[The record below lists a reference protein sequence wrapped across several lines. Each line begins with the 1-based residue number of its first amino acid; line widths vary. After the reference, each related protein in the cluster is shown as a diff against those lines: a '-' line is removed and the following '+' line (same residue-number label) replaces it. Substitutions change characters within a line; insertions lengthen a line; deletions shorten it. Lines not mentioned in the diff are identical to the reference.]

1 MSPTNRPN
9 LYSNHASS
17 GATDNSIYYRNENNS
32 LAAMN
37 HYIHAT
43 AMHIE
48 DQAAARA
55 AAAERHRIEIEAE
68 AEADDII
75 RRINAQSARNREIN
89 IAENAVN
96 DHQIDIDENEA
107 NDHLIDIAENEGNQH
122 QMG

>member
-9 LYSNHASS
+9 IYLNQASS
-17 GATDNSIYYRNENNS
+17 DATDNSIYYRNENNS

-37 HYIHAT
+37 RYIHVA
-43 AMHIE
+43 AMYIQE
-48 DQAAARA
+48 QAAARA

-75 RRINAQSARNREIN
+75 RRIRIQLARNRQN
-89 IAENAVN
+89 DIA
-96 DHQIDIDENEA
+96 IDIAENEA
-107 NDHLIDIAENEGNQH
+107 NDHLIDIAENANQH

>member
-9 LYSNHASS
+9 IYLNHTSS

-37 HYIHAT
+37 RYIHAT

-48 DQAAARA
+48 EQAAARA
-55 AAAERHRIEIEAE
+55 AAAEWHRIEIEAE
-68 AEADDII
+68 AEADEIM
-75 RRINAQSARNREIN
+75 RRIHIQSANN
-89 IAENAVN
+89 
-96 DHQIDIDENEA
+96 HLIDIAENEA
-107 NDHLIDIAENEGNQH
+107 NDHLIDIAENEGNQR